1 MRLTDYFSTLDTI
14 TISEDLVQDSDL
26 FFKLMLFATNNQAF
40 TSPCQFETK
49 IPASASQMTPA
60 PGVTPTIEQP
70 SWFKPKSFHSLAM
83 WVIVALEENLWAQ

>member
-1 MRLTDYFSTLDTI
+1 VRLTDYFNCLDTI
-14 TISEDLVQDSDL
+14 TITEELVQDSDL

-49 IPASASQMTPA
+49 APVSGTTPA
-60 PGVTPTIEQP
+60 TAVSPTIEQP
-70 SWFKPKSFHSLAM
+70 TWFKPKSFHSLAM